1 MKHEVINKTKKLK
14 CYICNG
20 TGKESNKKCRNCKG
34 TGVYKA
40 TNYFIVVDGNAFQ
53 MDTVK

>member
-1 MKHEVINKTKKLK
+1 MKHEVINKTKKIK